1 MRWPIRASG
10 WIDAMSKRRLDPTLL
25 VGLAMLLGLC
35 LFVGLGQ
42 VWTPHDPFFVDYGN
56 TLQPPSAAHWFGTD
70 DLGRDVASRVMAGG
84 LVDLRV
90 ALVCVMA
97 PAILG
102 IAIGALSGFIGG
114 RVDTVIMRI
123 TDIFWAFPFHVLVI
137 AIVGVLGPGESNL
150 YLAFLLVNWI
160 SFARITRGEVLVLR
174 ELEFVQAARS
184 FGSTRTRIVTTHILP
199 NAVTPAIVFAM
210 ADVVLTILAVTSL
223 SFLGLGIQPPT
234 PEWGLMI
241 ADGRQFL
248 LDAWW
253 IAAAPGLAIIF
264 TGVTFALIGEGLDT
278 ALRPKG

>member
-25 VGLAMLLGLC
+25 VGLAMLLMLC

-56 TLQPPSAAHWFGTD
+56 TLQPPSATHWFGTD

-90 ALVCVMA
+90 ALVCVIA

-102 IAIGALSGFIGG
+102 VAIGALSGFIGG

-184 FGSTRTRIVTTHILP
+184 FGSTDTRIVAVHILP

-210 ADVVLTILAVTSL
+210 ADIVLTILAVTSL

-241 ADGRQFL
+241 SDGRQFL
-248 LDAWW
+248 FDAWW
-253 IAAAPGLAIIF
+253 IATCPGLAIIF

>member
-25 VGLAMLLGLC
+25 VGLVMLLLLC
-35 LFVGLGQ
+35 LCIGLGQ
-42 VWTPHDPFFVDYGN
+42 VWTPHDPFLVDYGN
-56 TLQPPSAAHWFGTD
+56 TLQPPSATHWFGTD

-90 ALVCVMA
+90 AVVCVMA
-97 PAILG
+97 PALLG
-102 IAIGALSGFIGG
+102 IAIGALAGFAGG

-184 FGSTRTRIVTTHILP
+184 FGSTDTRIVVTHILP
-199 NAVTPAIVFAM
+199 NAVTPAIVYAM
-210 ADVVLTILAVTSL
+210 ADIVLTILAITSL

-241 ADGRQFL
+241 ADGRQFMF
-248 LDAWW
+248 DAWW
-253 IAAAPGLAIIF
+253 IATCPGLAIIF